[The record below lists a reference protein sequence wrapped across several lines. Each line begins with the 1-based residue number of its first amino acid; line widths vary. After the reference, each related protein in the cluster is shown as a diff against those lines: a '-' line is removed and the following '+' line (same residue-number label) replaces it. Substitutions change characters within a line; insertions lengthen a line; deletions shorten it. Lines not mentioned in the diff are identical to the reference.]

1 MSDRPAVA
9 LVVDD
14 SPVNR
19 KLLGKLETMSIEVVE
34 AGDGRT
40 ALERLKEL
48 DGAVDVVLL
57 DIEMPEMDGYAT
69 LAAIKADEE
78 LRHLPVIMV
87 SSVDQLESVVRC
99 IELGAADYLPKPF
112 NPPILAARVRS
123 SLASVTRDGISGPS
137 APPPTERPGC
147 SSSS

>member
-19 KLLGKLETMSIEVVE
+19 KLLGKLLETMSIEVVE

-99 IELGAADYLPKPF
+99 IELGAAVYLP
-112 NPPILAARVRS
+112 
-123 SLASVTRDGISGPS
+123 
-137 APPPTERPGC
+137 
-147 SSSS
+147 